1 MVLLKH
7 QTMFLSALKIY
18 KQVRYFWMVGGY
30 RCGKS
35 MTIVHTIIDL
45 AEQYAYQDVVIGV
58 GSPTISL
65 IEKTILLELEKI
77 LKRHGQVFDYNKQSH
92 ILTLN
97 GVKFVMVPTSYPSD
111 IYAYTFNAFLCDEL
125 DELNE
130 EYGTMAFTALDERC
144 SKAFPDG
151 RPPFLAFYSTA
162 QGYKTIYSTIKKL
175 EEIGTPYILIRGK
188 TKDNFYNDPSYF
200 LNRWKLYNENE
211 RLAFLEG
218 CFVNLTTGRV
228 YPDYIDTIND
238 CEPFELMPNDTIYV
252 GQDINDF
259 FNKTVGLV
267 KREKKLYVCFNES
280 VPNIGDVPQVLR
292 NKFPTQEILFFPD
305 CGGQSK
311 TIMKAYLNEFKIYN
325 IKLRM
330 GTSNPKIIERVFI
343 INKLFCA
350 KLMYVFKTCKAMSMA
365 LKVRGFNK
373 LGLPEKG
380 HLESSPDHYC
390 DSLEYVVYR
399 IVHSDVDFLEFIRT
413 VSRNGQDDKAA

>member
-1 MVLLKH
+1 
-7 QTMFLSALKIY
+7 
-18 KQVRYFWMVGGY
+18 MVGGY

-211 RLAFLEG
+211 
-218 CFVNLTTGRV
+218 
-228 YPDYIDTIND
+228 
-238 CEPFELMPNDTIYV
+238 
-252 GQDINDF
+252 
-259 FNKTVGLV
+259 
-267 KREKKLYVCFNES
+267 
-280 VPNIGDVPQVLR
+280 
-292 NKFPTQEILFFPD
+292 
-305 CGGQSK
+305 
-311 TIMKAYLNEFKIYN
+311 
-325 IKLRM
+325 
-330 GTSNPKIIERVFI
+330 
-343 INKLFCA
+343 
-350 KLMYVFKTCKAMSMA
+350 
-365 LKVRGFNK
+365 
-373 LGLPEKG
+373 
-380 HLESSPDHYC
+380 
-390 DSLEYVVYR
+390 
-399 IVHSDVDFLEFIRT
+399 
-413 VSRNGQDDKAA
+413 